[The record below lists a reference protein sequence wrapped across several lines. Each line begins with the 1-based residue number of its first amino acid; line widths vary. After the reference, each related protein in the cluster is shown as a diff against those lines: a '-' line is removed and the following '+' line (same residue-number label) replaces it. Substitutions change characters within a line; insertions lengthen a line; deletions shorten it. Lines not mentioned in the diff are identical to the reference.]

1 MTISSIY
8 SSAEV
13 VVHAQMPACHA
24 CRMPLTPVCKMCNIS
39 NWKSICRGMEGP
51 SSFLD
56 APDPQP
62 SGQLI
67 MTEGVS
73 NVILGLVPWLRT
85 GAPLLLVGPE
95 GCGKATLLQHCLAQ
109 LAVRHPPTQPC
120 TSILSCCLLE
130 EHAHLASA
138 LGSCYLDFLYLTGQF

>member
-1 MTISSIY
+1 MD
-8 SSAEV
+8 
-13 VVHAQMPACHA
+13 
-24 CRMPLTPVCKMCNIS
+24 
-39 NWKSICRGMEGP
+39 GP

-62 SGQLI
+62 FGQLI

-73 NVILGLVPWLRT
+73 NVVLGLVPWLCT

-109 LAVRHPPTQPC
+109 LAVRHPPTQSC
-120 TSILSCCLLE
+120 TSILSCRLLN
-130 EHAHLASA
+130 EHAHFATTMLGLATWIPSTCMGNFSCGKV
-138 LGSCYLDFLYLTGQF
+138 LGNDDDKQIGLPHLSYAPGEHDISP

>member
-1 MTISSIY
+1 
-8 SSAEV
+8 
-13 VVHAQMPACHA
+13 
-24 CRMPLTPVCKMCNIS
+24 
-39 NWKSICRGMEGP
+39 MEGP

-62 SGQLI
+62 SDQLI

-109 LAVRHPPTQPC
+109 LAVRCPPTQPC
-120 TSILSCCLLE
+120 TSILCCCLLN
-130 EHAHLASA
+130 EHAQFTQQCRVLLPGLPLLDQAIAPIRSCWEPMVISHLGCHTCHMPHASMILVHDA
-138 LGSCYLDFLYLTGQF
+138 MCLNH

>member
-1 MTISSIY
+1 
-8 SSAEV
+8 
-13 VVHAQMPACHA
+13 
-24 CRMPLTPVCKMCNIS
+24 
-39 NWKSICRGMEGP
+39 MEGP

-95 GCGKATLLQHCLAQ
+95 GCGKATLLQHCLDQ

-120 TSILSCCLLE
+120 TSILSCCLLI
-130 EHAHLASA
+130 EHAHFATAMLRLATWIPSICMGNFSRGKV
-138 LGSCYLDFLYLTGQF
+138 LGNDDDKPFGLPHLSHATCEHVLSP

>member
-1 MTISSIY
+1 
-8 SSAEV
+8 
-13 VVHAQMPACHA
+13 
-24 CRMPLTPVCKMCNIS
+24 
-39 NWKSICRGMEGP
+39 MEGP

-73 NVILGLVPWLRT
+73 NVILGLVPWLCT

-95 GCGKATLLQHCLAQ
+95 GCGKATLLQHCLDQ
-109 LAVRHPPTQPC
+109 LAVRHPHTWLFM
-120 TSILSCCLLE
+120 TVLSYCLLN
-130 EHAHLASA
+130 EHA
-138 LGSCYLDFLYLTGQF
+138 